1 LTDATV
7 VGRILREYHQGEAEP
22 SGIQRLTGS
31 VRGTRVTYRF
41 GGHGGPG
48 LVVRALRT
56 DMPLEPQFQGG
67 RPMTVTDWLL
77 GRAAVLGWLGERG
90 YPAPRVVR
98 TRSGD
103 PVGLAGIWAT
113 LATTYVTGTLLRP
126 SLEQLR
132 MLGEALGRLHA
143 LDARMFA
150 AGTGAVSAGLAG
162 AGAAGT
168 GAAGAGA
175 AGAGAD
181 AVAVHVG
188 MAARRAPWHPETGI
202 PAALGRLAA
211 MESQIPADLRPL
223 LEQFQSVLLT
233 VRREAQALPV
243 AVVHGDPWPGNAI
256 RTAPDQVT
264 LVDWENAGLGLPLL
278 DLGYCLLECQ
288 LDVGL
293 PGDQPAAW
301 HVRPDEDRI
310 AAVVGGYSRWRRLQP
325 AELDLLPEGIRFAA
339 AYIGAIHLE
348 RAVVDGVRGTSMDVR
363 LERLRNRLAVS
374 DAVADLARR
383 HLG

>member
-7 VGRILREYHQGEAEP
+7 VGRILREYHQGEVEP
-22 SGIQRLTGS
+22 SGVRRLTGS
-31 VRGTRVTYRF
+31 VRGTRVTYRL

-56 DMPLEPQFQGG
+56 DVPLDAQFLDS
-67 RPMTVTDWLL
+67 RLTTVTDWLL

-98 TRSGD
+98 THSGD
-103 PVGLAGIWAT
+103 LVGLAGIWAT
-113 LATTYVTGTLLRP
+113 LATTYVTGTPLGPGLD
-126 SLEQLR
+126 QLR

-143 LDARMFA
+143 LGAGTFADSTGAGSTGPAA
-150 AGTGAVSAGLAG
+150 AGEARAGG
-162 AGAAGT
+162 
-168 GAAGAGA
+168 
-175 AGAGAD
+175 
-181 AVAVHVG
+181 
-188 MAARRAPWHPETGI
+188 AARRAPWHPEAGI

-223 LEQFQSVLLT
+223 LAQFRSVLLT
-233 VRREAQALPV
+233 VQRQAQALPV
-243 AVVHGDPWPGNAI
+243 AMVHGDPWPGNAI
-256 RTAPDQVT
+256 HTAPDQVT
-264 LVDWENAGLGLPLL
+264 LIDWENAGLGLPLL
-278 DLGYCLLECQ
+278 DLGYCLLECH

-310 AAVVGGYSRWRRLQP
+310 AAVAAGYSRWRRLQP
-325 AELDLLPEGIRFAA
+325 AERDLLLEGIRFAA
-339 AYIGAIHLE
+339 AYVGAIHLE
-348 RAVVDGVRGTSMDVR
+348 RAVIDGVRGTSMDVR

-374 DAVADLARR
+374 DTVAALARR
-383 HLG
+383 HLT